1 MIKTV
6 IKRDGRE
13 ESFDIEK
20 LKQSIRVNAIDAALK
35 ETEDKINNLVDSVS
49 GSAVQQIK
57 NNNKITSKEIREIVL
72 VKLDEVA
79 PLVAKIWREYD
90 EQRWNS

>member
-13 ESFDIEK
+13 DGFDIEK
-20 LKQSIRVNAIDAALK
+20 LKQSIRVNAIDAVLR
-35 ETEDKINNLVDSVS
+35 ETESKINNLVDSVS
-49 GSAVQQIK
+49 RAVVQQIK
-57 NNNKITSKEIREIVL
+57 NNNEITSAEIREIIL
-72 VKLDEVA
+72 AKLDEVA

-90 EQRWNS
+90 EQRWNK